1 MKQWILMLV
10 AALGL
15 NGCTNLMELQAP
27 KVSVTSVRPVA
38 GKGLLPNFEIDL
50 HLSNPNDQELSL
62 RGASNALSLE
72 GNPLVSGVASKLPAL
87 PAYGETDVTLTAV
100 PDVAGALGLAQTL
113 MQGADISK
121 LRYHVEARLD
131 IAAALPDIV
140 IEKEGTLD
148 KLQPQKSR

>member
-50 HLSNPNDQELSL
+50 HLRDDRHRLCGL
-62 RGASNALSLE
+62 ALYPQLIRLHL
-72 GNPLVSGVASKLPAL
+72 GRAL
-87 PAYGETDVTLTAV
+87 PG
-100 PDVAGALGLAQTL
+100 
-113 MQGADISK
+113 
-121 LRYHVEARLD
+121 
-131 IAAALPDIV
+131 
-140 IEKEGTLD
+140 
-148 KLQPQKSR
+148 

>member
-62 RGASNALSLE
+62 RGASYALSLE

-100 PDVAGALGLAQTL
+100 PDVAGALGIAWF
-113 MQGADISK
+113 S
-121 LRYHVEARLD
+121 LRIHEPDPGNDRGKDGRVAKVASDRKHRIRL
-131 IAAALPDIV
+131 
-140 IEKEGTLD
+140 
-148 KLQPQKSR
+148 